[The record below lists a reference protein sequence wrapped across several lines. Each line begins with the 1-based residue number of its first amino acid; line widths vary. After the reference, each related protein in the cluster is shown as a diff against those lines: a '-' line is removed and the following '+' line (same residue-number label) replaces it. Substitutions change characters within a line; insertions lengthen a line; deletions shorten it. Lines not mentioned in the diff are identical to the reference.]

1 MRPFDVGGGASYS
14 RHVTHAVPDTTG
26 PTRLDRLLLA
36 ALSGLP
42 LVLYVASTLNVNYGY
57 FIDEFYYIA
66 CAKRLAFG
74 YVDHPPLA
82 PLVLAAT
89 RLMLGDSLLGIRLA
103 AFLAAAAT
111 VWVTGLLVWRL
122 ADAGSRRRS
131 PGSLSASRP

>member
-1 MRPFDVGGGASYS
+1 MTYP
-14 RHVTHAVPDTTG
+14 VPDTRPG
-26 PTRLDRLLLA
+26 TRAGWRLLA
-36 ALSGLP
+36 GLSALP
-42 LVLYVASTLNVNYGY
+42 LLLYVASALNGSYGY

-89 RLMLGDSLLGIRLA
+89 RSVLGESLLGIRLP
-103 AFLAAAAT
+103 AFLAASAT

-122 ADAGSRRRS
+122 GGRQFATTLACLTVGFA
-131 PGSLSASRP
+131 PIFLAMGGFFPIE